1 MKKILL
7 SILICGIMVLGVA
20 GCGNSKNEFDIGN
33 KSNINISQ
41 NNGVLLSIKDGT
53 LKNTGATL
61 ILTNNSDK
69 DFHYGNPYE
78 IEIKKDGE
86 WHKINVQ
93 LDFTLPAFG
102 LKAKETK
109 EIELDWE
116 HGYGKLAEGTYR
128 IINGIDY
135 EYEEGK
141 YESFNIAVE
150 FTIGKNQNDTNSFD
164 FYITKP
170 QAHNDIRF
178 NDYLTFSDRKIY
190 LAGNIGEFYVVD
202 GKTMILKEYIS
213 NANRTMDDSIKSI
226 TDKLELKDTLKDG
239 GTKIYKSK
247 DKDITMIVCNTTKND
262 RNILIGDYSMEYTE
276 GDCKN

>member
-1 MKKILL
+1 MIVSPNENTEEHKSSDKFRIEYVN
-7 SILICGIMVLGVA
+7 GF
-20 GCGNSKNEFDIGN
+20 NSCNVGN
-33 KSNINISQ
+33 KVKITYKGMINESYPVQIGTTNIE
-41 NNGVLLSIKDGT
+41 VVKD
-53 LKNTGATL
+53 
-61 ILTNNSDK
+61 
-69 DFHYGNPYE
+69 
-78 IEIKKDGE
+78 
-86 WHKINVQ
+86 
-93 LDFTLPAFG
+93 
-102 LKAKETK
+102 
-109 EIELDWE
+109 
-116 HGYGKLAEGTYR
+116 
-128 IINGIDY
+128 
-135 EYEEGK
+135 
-141 YESFNIAVE
+141 
-150 FTIGKNQNDTNSFD
+150 FD
-164 FYITKP
+164 FYVTKP
-170 QAHNDIRF
+170 QVHNDIRF

>member
-1 MKKILL
+1 MKKTIFT
-7 SILICGIMVLGVA
+7 ILICGVMILELT
-20 GCGNSKNEFDIGN
+20 GCNNSEKKDDNDIHTFEGTIIECEKESMIVSPNENTEEHKSSDKFRIEYVNGFNSCNVGN
-33 KSNINISQ
+33 KVKITYKGMINESYPAQIGTTNIE
-41 NNGVLLSIKDGT
+41 VVKD
-53 LKNTGATL
+53 
-61 ILTNNSDK
+61 
-69 DFHYGNPYE
+69 
-78 IEIKKDGE
+78 
-86 WHKINVQ
+86 
-93 LDFTLPAFG
+93 
-102 LKAKETK
+102 
-109 EIELDWE
+109 
-116 HGYGKLAEGTYR
+116 
-128 IINGIDY
+128 
-135 EYEEGK
+135 
-141 YESFNIAVE
+141 
-150 FTIGKNQNDTNSFD
+150 FD
-164 FYITKP
+164 FYVTKP
-170 QAHNDIRF
+170 QVHNDIRF

>member
-1 MKKILL
+1 MKKTIFT
-7 SILICGIMVLGVA
+7 ILICGFMILGLT
-20 GCGNSKNEFDIGN
+20 GCNNSVKKNDNDIHIFEGIIIECEKESMIVSPNENTEEHKSSDKFRIEYVNGFNSCNVGN
-33 KSNINISQ
+33 KVKITYKGMIDESYPAQIGTTNIE
-41 NNGVLLSIKDGT
+41 VVKD
-53 LKNTGATL
+53 
-61 ILTNNSDK
+61 
-69 DFHYGNPYE
+69 
-78 IEIKKDGE
+78 
-86 WHKINVQ
+86 
-93 LDFTLPAFG
+93 
-102 LKAKETK
+102 
-109 EIELDWE
+109 
-116 HGYGKLAEGTYR
+116 
-128 IINGIDY
+128 
-135 EYEEGK
+135 
-141 YESFNIAVE
+141 
-150 FTIGKNQNDTNSFD
+150 FD

-170 QAHNDIRF
+170 QVHNDIRF

-213 NANRTMDDSIKSI
+213 NANRTMDDSVKSI